1 MNIKWLS
8 VITASLLLLAI
19 PSGLWPYGYYILLR
33 WIVSISAGILIY
45 KYYEQ
50 KIQSWMILFGI
61 VAILFNPIA
70 PIYLDKGIWV
80 VIDFIVALLFLF
92 SFLISKGEKYERT
105 DEIKN

>member
-33 WIVSISAGILIY
+33 WIVSISAGILTY

-50 KIQSWMILFGI
+50 KVQSLMIVFGI
-61 VAILFNPIA
+61 ITILFNPIT
-70 PIYLDKGIWV
+70 PIYLDKNVWIFVDIV
-80 VIDFIVALLFLF
+80 VSGMFLHTV
-92 SFLISKGEKYERT
+92 SRINTK
-105 DEIKN
+105 